1 MINDN
6 NNIFLSNSIEETKI
20 NVKDLEIGMYVSRL
34 DRPWLE
40 TTFLFQG
47 FELKTTDD
55 IKEVQKQCD
64 YVFVDVNKQIK
75 NVRNA
80 VKSTPYSKSWIE
92 TRKAPPKKTNFSQE
106 FIYAESVY
114 HKTGSLVKGF
124 MEHVALGRTL
134 NVEIAKKAV
143 AECVQS
149 IINSPDAL
157 MWLTQLKNVDEYTS
171 QHSMNVC
178 IFSIA
183 LGRQLG
189 LSELELEDLGL
200 CGMMHDMGKMK
211 VPLHILNK
219 PGVFEPEELAIMQSH
234 PALGQ
239 KLLISSHGLP
249 GCVID
254 AVYGHH
260 ERLDVKGYP
269 RGLTAERIAPYTRIV
284 TIADTYDAIS
294 SDRVYKKGKT
304 HLESIK
310 IMTQSSGDH
319 LDSGL
324 VIKFI
329 ESLGI
334 YPPGN
339 LVELSDGE
347 VAVVIETNPVKK
359 LKPKI
364 TMLLDENKKRVK
376 PRLVDLSKVDLD
388 ASGQPYSIKRM
399 VRPEDYD
406 IDLNLLYKMG
416 VVANSLATA

>member
-1 MINDN
+1 M
-6 NNIFLSNSIEETKI
+6 
-20 NVKDLEIGMYVSRL
+20 
-34 DRPWLE
+34 
-40 TTFLFQG
+40 
-47 FELKTTDD
+47 
-55 IKEVQKQCD
+55 
-64 YVFVDVNKQIK
+64 
-75 NVRNA
+75 A
-80 VKSTPYSKSWIE
+80 
-92 TRKAPPKKTNFSQE
+92 KAT
-106 FIYAESVY
+106 
-114 HKTGSLVKGF
+114 
-124 MEHVALGRTL
+124 
-134 NVEIAKKAV
+134 
-143 AECVQS
+143 
-149 IINSPDAL
+149 
-157 MWLTQLKNVDEYTS
+157 
-171 QHSMNVC
+171 
-178 IFSIA
+178 
-183 LGRQLG
+183 
-189 LSELELEDLGL
+189 
-200 CGMMHDMGKMK
+200 
-211 VPLHILNK
+211 
-219 PGVFEPEELAIMQSH
+219 
-234 PALGQ
+234 
-239 KLLISSHGLP
+239 
-249 GCVID
+249 
-254 AVYGHH
+254 
-260 ERLDVKGYP
+260 P
-269 RGLTAERIAPYTRIV
+269 RGLTAERVAPYTRIV
-284 TIADTYDAIS
+284 TIADTYDALS

-416 VVANSLATA
+416 VVANSLRQYCFNYASRLSLTWYADPNQKWNSAPTQTLLLCTLCAS